1 MPELLAPA
9 GNMETLKA
17 AIDAGCDAVYFGG
30 GDFNARMRARNFD
43 AEETAEAISLCREY
57 GIRSYLTVNTRL
69 RDAEYLPALEFA
81 RSCFLLGADAFIV
94 ADAALAEMIRKDMP
108 TCEIHAST
116 QLSCGSVYDAAE
128 LQGMGFSR
136 MVCPRELSLDEI
148 KNLVAGSPI
157 EIEMFVHGAHCVSF
171 SGQCMMSFAMGGRSG
186 NRGMCAQPCR
196 LPFSM
201 GSVPNGYPLSLK
213 DMCLAGSMEAL
224 IASNVASLKI
234 EGRQKDASYVSGTV
248 AVYRRL
254 LDEGRNA
261 TASEIAELEKLFSR
275 DGFTDGYL
283 KGRYS
288 SMLGVRGDVLRL
300 PEKKED
306 PSGKIA
312 RKLSLN
318 AELVLRIGEFATL
331 RLSSNGRSA
340 EVKGATVEY
349 DIERE
354 LDAEHA
360 EKNLSRLGNTA
371 YRLDS
376 FSFTADSGAFITLS
390 EVNSLRREGVRRLM
404 PPLPKAEDSGHLDP
418 RKMLEPQDKQ
428 NSGTLKRRMTA
439 EFLSYEMIPDEAFGF
454 FDRIFVPMEDAAF
467 ADGEK
472 ICVSLPPVTVGK
484 AADELEEKLRH
495 LSGHVLVHGI
505 GQARMARK
513 CGLDPEFSIRAN
525 VLSARLLEKLSDF
538 ASPVCFSPEASIGA
552 ARDATVP
559 FSLVVYGK
567 IPLMHTQRCLISDGA
582 RYCQSGGFGGRHFP
596 VSEKKHKGGRVSCD
610 GRLCFA
616 ELRDRRDA
624 TFFTV
629 GLPDCSNAVFN
640 SVPIYMADR
649 MEEIDLPMLES
660 LHFIFSDETKDECR
674 RVIEAYR
681 LKKRPKDPSKVR
693 RLK

>member
-57 GIRSYLTVNTRL
+57 GIRSYVTVNTRL
-69 RDAEYLPALEFA
+69 RDGEYPPALDFV

-94 ADAALAEMIRKDMP
+94 ADAALAEMIKKDMP
-108 TCEIHAST
+108 SCEIHAST

-128 LQGMGFSR
+128 LQKMGFSR

-148 KNLVAGSPI
+148 RDLAVGSPI

-196 LPFSM
+196 LPFSV
-201 GSVPNGYPLSLK
+201 GAVPNGYPLSLK
-213 DMCLAGSMEAL
+213 DMCLAGSIEDL
-224 IASNVASLKI
+224 IVSNVASLKI
-234 EGRQKDASYVSGTV
+234 EGRQKDVSYVSGTV

-283 KGRYS
+283 KGRYGG
-288 SMLGVRGDVLRL
+288 MLGVRGDALRL
-300 PEKKED
+300 PENKAV

-312 RKLSLN
+312 RELPLN
-318 AELVLRIGEFATL
+318 AELVLRIGKPATL
-331 RLSSNGRSA
+331 RLSSNGRST
-340 EVKGATVEY
+340 EVKGAIVEY
-349 DIERE
+349 DTERG

-371 YRLDS
+371 YRLDR
-376 FSFTADSGAFITLS
+376 FSFAADSGAFITLS
-390 EVNSLRREGVRRLM
+390 EVNSLRREGIRRLM
-404 PPLPKAEDSGHLDP
+404 PPLPKAEDAGHLDQMRRP
-418 RKMLEPQDKQ
+418 GPQ
-428 NSGTLKRRMTA
+428 NNRVLKRRRSA
-439 EFLSYEMIPDEAFGF
+439 EFLSYGMIPDEAFEY
-454 FDRIFVPMEDAAF
+454 FDRIFVPIEDAEF

-472 ICVSLPPVTVGK
+472 VCVILPPVTVGK
-484 AADELEEKLRH
+484 AADELEETLRN

-505 GQARMARK
+505 GQARSARES
-513 CGLDPEFSIRAN
+513 GLEPEFSIRAN
-525 VLSARLLEKLSDF
+525 VLSARLLEKLSEF

-552 ARDATVP
+552 ARDASVP
-559 FSLVVYGK
+559 FSLAVYGK

-582 RYCQSGGFGGRHFP
+582 RYCRSGGFGGRHFP
-596 VSEKKHKGGRVSCD
+596 VSEKKPQGGRVNCD

-640 SVPIYMADR
+640 SVPIYMADK
-649 MEEIDLPMLES
+649 MDEIDLPMLES
-660 LHFIFSDETKDECR
+660 LHFIFTDETKDECR

-681 LKKRPKDPSKVR
+681 LEKRPEDPSKVR

>member
-43 AEETAEAISLCREY
+43 AEETAEAIYVCREY
-57 GIRSYLTVNTRL
+57 GVRSYITVNTRL
-69 RDAEYLPALEFA
+69 RDGEYPSALEFV
-81 RSCFLLGADAFIV
+81 RNCFLLGADAFIV
-94 ADAALAEMIRKDMP
+94 ADAALAEMIKKDMP

-116 QLSCGSVYDAAE
+116 QLSCGSVCDAEE
-128 LQGMGFSR
+128 LQKMGFSR

-148 KNLVAGSPI
+148 GDLAAGSPI

-196 LPFSM
+196 LPFSV
-201 GSVPNGYPLSLK
+201 GAVPNGYPLSLK
-213 DMCLAGSMEAL
+213 DMCLAGSIEDL

-283 KGRYS
+283 KGRYGG
-288 SMLGVRGDVLRL
+288 MLGVRGDALRL
-300 PEKKED
+300 PEKKD
-306 PSGKIA
+306 VPLGKIA
-312 RKLSLN
+312 RKLPLN
-318 AELVLRIGEFATL
+318 AELVLRIGEPATL
-331 RLSSNGRSA
+331 SLSSNGRSA
-340 EVKGATVEY
+340 EVKGAIVEY
-349 DIERE
+349 DTERE

-371 YRLDS
+371 YRLDR
-376 FSFTADSGAFITLS
+376 FSFAADRGAFITLS
-390 EVNSLRREGVRRLM
+390 EVNSLRREGIHRLM
-404 PPLPKAEDSGHLDP
+404 PPLPKAEDAGHFDP
-418 RKMLEPQDKQ
+418 MRKPGPQ
-428 NSGTLKRRMTA
+428 NNGTLKRRRTA
-439 EFLSYEMIPDEAFGF
+439 EFLSYGMIPDEAFEF
-454 FDRIFVPMEDAAF
+454 FDRIFVPMEDAEF

-472 ICVSLPPVTVGK
+472 ICVSLPPVTVGE

-505 GQARMARK
+505 GQARAARES
-513 CGLDPEFSIRAN
+513 GLEPEFSIRAN
-525 VLSARLLEKLSDF
+525 VLSARLLEKLSEF

-559 FSLVVYGK
+559 FSLAVYGK

-582 RYCQSGGFGGRHFP
+582 RYCRSGGFGGRHFP
-596 VSEKKHKGGRVSCD
+596 VSGKKSQDGRVRCD

-640 SVPIYMADR
+640 SVPIYMADK
-649 MEEIDLPMLES
+649 MEEIDLPLLES
-660 LHFIFSDETKDECR
+660 LHFIFTDETKDECR

-681 LKKRPKDPSKVR
+681 LEKKPRDPSKVR